1 LFNEPTLEQ
10 RKSFLNDDQHS
21 IDYFRKS
28 RNNFMKERLSI
39 VKEEQFEEN
48 GRYFDFVDTLLTH
61 LDRKRVKARKFV

>member
-1 LFNEPTLEQ
+1 
-10 RKSFLNDDQHS
+10 
-21 IDYFRKS
+21 
-28 RNNFMKERLSI
+28 MKERLSI